1 MSAEEAG
8 EAAADAAREAGGSQ
22 QTIAQA
28 AANAAARVKIAQG
41 AHPAE
46 VAAAAIDA
54 AKAAGGTNDDAL
66 AAARAAFNN
75 AQYSE
80 QSEGDEG
87 EQQLGMNAEDW
98 DNPREIQD
106 GGVPHE
112 DGMGARG
119 QGEGQ
124 GQGQGQGQGDGD
136 GDGDGQGSGGGSG
149 GGGGGGQGGGGGL
162 ATFLAD
168 DEIQMEN
175 MDAEEL
181 AEHLLKKVEED
192 KEMADKLLKE
202 AREVAQKA
210 AGEQR
215 RNEGLAEVDDAL
227 YERLY
232 AIVSKQI
239 GQLRVVLE
247 VRLRWSAFLAVGMR
261 SLSLF
266 WWPQGLEAKE
276 KERVWVRNQNAG
288 ELDDTKLVDGATGER
303 NIFKKRGN
311 NNPMFGNVQM
321 HPKRAINLLLPD
333 GHSSPGVLRCS
344 GLRFLMDVSSSMS
357 RFNGTDRRL
366 DRMCASTVMIMEAFQ
381 GERTGCVC
389 EVWASNLT
397 RVCAGLE
404 HKYHYE
410 IIGHSGESHRITFVG
425 PGSVTD
431 AGSNDGMPRTRADR
445 LAVVQE
451 MYSRAFLTTY
461 DCFAVGSR
469 LIHLVL
475 LHRRVLLH
483 ERRPHFGGVHC
494 RRGRCDQRARSACP
508 AAVYLA
514 LQG

>member
-80 QSEGDEG
+80 QSEGEEG

-149 GGGGGGQGGGGGL
+149 GGGGGGGQGGGGGL

-192 KEMADKLLKE
+192 KDMADKLLKE

-247 VRLRWSAFLAVGMR
+247 AR
-261 SLSLF
+261 
-266 WWPQGLEAKE
+266 
-276 KERVWVRNQNAG
+276 
-288 ELDDTKLVDGATGER
+288 
-303 NIFKKRGN
+303 
-311 NNPMFGNVQM
+311 
-321 HPKRAINLLLPD
+321 
-333 GHSSPGVLRCS
+333 LRCS
-344 GLRFLMDVSSSMS
+344 CLSG
-357 RFNGTDRRL
+357 RRNTKL
-366 DRMCASTVMIMEAFQ
+366 IHVLVAAGAG
-381 GERTGCVC
+381 GER
-389 EVWASNLT
+389 E
-397 RVCAGLE
+397 
-404 HKYHYE
+404 
-410 IIGHSGESHRITFVG
+410 
-425 PGSVTD
+425 
-431 AGSNDGMPRTRADR
+431 
-445 LAVVQE
+445 
-451 MYSRAFLTTY
+451 
-461 DCFAVGSR
+461 
-469 LIHLVL
+469 
-475 LHRRVLLH
+475 
-483 ERRPHFGGVHC
+483 
-494 RRGRCDQRARSACP
+494 RARVGAKPECWRAGRYEACRWGYWR
-508 AAVYLA
+508 AQHL
-514 LQG
+514 